1 MNKESTKENIE
12 FEFVYDAL
20 EELYISS
27 ESQGFE
33 IRYVVQLLYQLI
45 GVKIFEIADNN
56 EQAFDVIMGLSKHL
70 ADKFDVGNMLEI
82 ANLSNNKDN
91 KTIH

>member
-1 MNKESTKENIE
+1 MTCMHKESTKENIE

-45 GVKIFEIADNN
+45 GVKILKSLITMNRLLTSLWAYQNILQIN
-56 EQAFDVIMGLSKHL
+56 L
-70 ADKFDVGNMLEI
+70 MLEI
-82 ANLSNNKDN
+82 CLR
-91 KTIH
+91 